1 MTLSY
6 QVNQQTNFLLA
17 LWNGRC
23 TKFYVFSGLFRKVAT
38 CAMQISRSEA
48 PECFYGIQELNEH
61 FLSVPMTT
69 PILTLQWCNI
79 LILLNFDDQTLW
91 SEVMQTTNRQLKPG
105 TRLVSCYQRNL
116 NTCNSNIVLMSF
128 ILNTLNFDIY
138 TTFHK

>member
-1 MTLSY
+1 
-6 QVNQQTNFLLA
+6 
-17 LWNGRC
+17 
-23 TKFYVFSGLFRKVAT
+23 
-38 CAMQISRSEA
+38 MQISRSEA

-105 TRLVSCYQRNL
+105 TRLVSYYQMNL
-116 NTCNSNIVLMSF
+116 NTCNFNIGFISF
-128 ILNTLNFDIY
+128 ILNTLNFDINVGLY
-138 TTFHK
+138 IRGVTIQEKCIAIYCNIFSLYCDILRYIFFLIFSVKSN